1 MTATEHEARA
11 WLELIL
17 LPKISL
23 RARLAWLREFGSP
36 GAVLAQSAARLR
48 EVNKEGRSLQ
58 GLADERSVAD
68 ALNWIRSS
76 GGKWAVLGDDLYPPA
91 LVEHL
96 AEPPLAVFMRGDSQL
111 LDLPAIAIIGGPH
124 PTRPAG
130 DRARTFAYDLA
141 GNGWLVAAGLSGG
154 IGGLALHG
162 ALAAAGPLAV
172 IGSSAAWRGIKLGEE
187 VAGRGVVVSEY
198 PPGASSAAGGGYA
211 LRHRLLACFAEA
223 CVFVEAERRCESLQL
238 AALAG
243 DIGRDV
249 MAVPAD
255 PANESGRGCNQLLGE
270 GARLVENSSDILA
283 AL

>member
-1 MTATEHEARA
+1 MTAAEHEARA

-36 GAVLAQSAARLR
+36 GAVLAQSAGRLR

-58 GLADERSVAD
+58 GLADDRAVES
-68 ALNWIRSS
+68 ALNWIRTS
-76 GGKWAVLGDDLYPPA
+76 GGKWAVLGDSNYPPA

-96 AEPPLAVFMRGDSQL
+96 AEPPLAVFMRGNSQL
-111 LDLPAIAIIGGPH
+111 LAKSAVAIIGGPQ
-124 PTRPAG
+124 PTRQAQE
-130 DRARTFAYDLA
+130 RARTFAYDLA
-141 GNGWLVAAGLSGG
+141 DNGWLVAAGLSGG
-154 IGGLALHG
+154 IGGMALHG

-172 IGSSAAWRGIKLGEE
+172 LGSSPAWRGIKLGEE
-187 VAGRGVVVSEY
+187 VAGRGVVVSEH
-198 PPGASSAAGGGYA
+198 PPGAAAGPGSYS
-211 LRHRLLACFAEA
+211 LRHRLLVCFAEA

-270 GARLVENSSDILA
+270 GARLVENSSDILT